1 MGRTTIY
8 NKITNEESI
17 KKINPNNKQLCEDF
31 LEYLASID
39 RAPSTINGYRNDLEI
54 FFCWNLEYNNNKF
67 FVDIK
72 KRELARFQGYAINEW
87 GWSPKRIRRV
97 KSAISSMS
105 NYIENILQDEDEDF
119 ENFRSIIGKIES
131 PKNEAVR
138 EKTIIPDDD
147 VDKFLDKL
155 VSEERYQQA
164 CAFALAAMSGA
175 RKSELL
181 RFKVEYFSPE
191 NVYIKD
197 ALFRTPKIKTKGAG
211 KKGKLI
217 NKYVLYDFKKYFD
230 LWMEQREKES
240 IDSEWL
246 FVHKCGD
253 GSYEQMKVSTLDSWA
268 NIFSRELNIDFYW
281 HCMRHYLTTKMKK
294 YNIPDHI
301 IKEYFKWNSV
311 EMIGI
316 YSDLDASDD
325 FDKYFSKDGIVES
338 KSGSLTDM

>member
-181 RFKVEYFSPE
+181 RFKVEYFDE
-191 NVYIKD
+191 NNIVYGGLYK
-197 ALFRTPKIKTKGAG
+197 TPKIKTKGAG
-211 KKGKLI
+211 KTGKQL
-217 NKYVLYDFKKYFD
+217 NKYVLYEFKKYLD
-230 LWMEQREKES
+230 LWMEQRKKQGIE
-240 IDSEWL
+240 SEWL
-246 FVHKCGD
+246 FVHRCGD
-253 GSYEQMKVSTLDSWA
+253 GSYAQMKVSTLDSWA
-268 NIFSRELNIDFYW
+268 NIFSNELGVDFYW
-281 HCMRHYLTTKMKK
+281 HCMRHYLNTKLLKL
-294 YNIPDHI
+294 NIPANVVQ
-301 IKEYFKWNSV
+301 EFFGWSS
-311 EMIGI
+311 
-316 YSDLDASDD
+316 SDMVNLYNDSEVSEE
-325 FDKYFSKDGIVES
+325 FSKYFTKDGIVEG
-338 KSGSLTDM
+338 KSSSLSDL